1 MDFKTLVK
9 GFLFAAAIGWALL
22 NIAGLFMALG
32 QGAGIA
38 HLSTHIVLAVGLS
51 IVAFFLRPWKRPRE
65 PVERTIAGDKRIEV
79 LESEVSDLQRQLN
92 ETQRGLDFTEQLLK
106 QQPPPKKDV

>member
-32 QGAGIA
+32 QGAGFA
-38 HLSTHIVLAVGLS
+38 HLGTHIVLAIGLL
-51 IVAFFLRPWKRPRE
+51 IAAYFLRPWKRRPA
-65 PVERTIAGDKRIEV
+65 PIQPAIGGDKRIEV

-92 ETQRGLDFTEQLLK
+92 ETQRGLDFAEQLLK
-106 QQPPPKKDV
+106 QQPPKKDG